1 MKRDKAIF
9 IRLTESEAE
18 CLTKLSMKSGQSRSA
33 WIRTEIVARF
43 AREFPTLKSQ
53 RASNKI
59 GNRKTEND

>member
-53 RASNKI
+53 RAIK
-59 GNRKTEND
+59 